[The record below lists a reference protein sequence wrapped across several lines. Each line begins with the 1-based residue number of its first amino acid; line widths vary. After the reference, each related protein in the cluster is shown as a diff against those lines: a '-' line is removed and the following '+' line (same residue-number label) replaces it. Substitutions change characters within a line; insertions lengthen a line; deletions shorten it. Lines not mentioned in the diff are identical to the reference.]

1 MSFTPAVREVVE
13 FARQIPGFRELS
25 QHDQVSL
32 LKAGTFEVQSTLY
45 YPVYTNTGHCLPLHH
60 GNFVVTMCSQVLMV
74 RFSSL
79 FDVKQRTVS
88 FLSGRSYSVEALRSM
103 GAGELLSSM
112 FDFSEKLMAL
122 QLSPEEISLFTA
134 LVLVSAGTKFLSEN
148 RNPSLGLKYCNLITA
163 PHSGTC

>member
-1 MSFTPAVREVVE
+1 
-13 FARQIPGFRELS
+13 
-25 QHDQVSL
+25 
-32 LKAGTFEVQSTLY
+32 
-45 YPVYTNTGHCLPLHH
+45 
-60 GNFVVTMCSQVLMV
+60 MV

-88 FLSGRSYSVEALRSM
+88 FLSGRSYSVEALHSM

-134 LVLVSAGTKFLSEN
+134 LVLVSAGTKFLSEY
-148 RNPSLGLKYCNLITA
+148 LNLRI
-163 PHSGTC
+163 